1 MNPFVFSSREGFIKF
16 NSPELYKKIFLFCF
30 PLICFGITN
39 KMGYITGI
47 GISIILSYILMFV
60 YMWTHCLY
68 IKEKT
73 DYKKVSQLSSTL
85 PSLIIIMFVVMIV
98 GRFIPHL
105 LVKTLLSGP
114 LVPIISGILAV
125 FAVYVPVLRFAN
137 FCVKD

>member
-1 MNPFVFSSREGFIKF
+1 MRA
-16 NSPELYKKIFLFCF
+16 
-30 PLICFGITN
+30 
-39 KMGYITGI
+39 
-47 GISIILSYILMFV
+47 
-60 YMWTHCLY
+60 HCLY

-85 PSLIIIMFVVMIV
+85 PSLIIIMFVVMIA